1 MAIRDVIKTVG
12 ARTIT
17 SVRNHFY
24 DARHR
29 ADAMQ
34 FIRNVEQ
41 HTGRR
46 LTKAMRREADDYAK
60 AVFGSTRFAPWLY
73 VYTLIH
79 GRFRE
84 GWIPDNYLGR
94 VVMPAANGPLRFIGD
109 YKTFSNI
116 ALKTDLLPDIAC
128 FIEGH
133 LYDRT
138 MSPIDARQIRDLLP
152 AGKNNVFVKQDDSSR
167 GIGVHHMSC
176 DALNDEFFHSVGNCA
191 IQAPVEQHP
200 YFDEFTSA
208 SVATVRINTVRELDG
223 SFAHRAPYLRLGYG
237 DTAWILGNNSLQISI
252 LSEDGD
258 LDPIGYDT
266 HDFHSCTAH
275 PDTGVPFENKRVPKF
290 TEVAAACV
298 DLHSKMPHFGMIGW
312 DVTIDRDEKVKIFEW
327 NTDHPGIKLAESTMG
342 PCFTGL
348 GWEKLKDVPLAPT
361 L

>member
-1 MAIRDVIKTVG
+1 MATRDIIKTVG

-17 SVRNHFY
+17 SVRNRFY

-29 ADAMQ
+29 TDAMQ

-94 VVMPAANGPLRFIGD
+94 VVMPLANGPLRLIGD
-109 YKTFSNI
+109 YKTFSNV
-116 ALKTDLLPDIAC
+116 AMSTDMLPDVAY
-128 FIEGH
+128 FIEGN

-138 MSPIDARQIRDLLP
+138 MAPIGAHQIRDLLP
-152 AGKNNVFVKQDDSSR
+152 AGQSDVFVKQDESSE
-167 GIGVHHMSC
+167 GVGVQRISC
-176 DALNDEFFHSVGNCA
+176 DALNAEYFRGVGNCA

-200 YFDEFTSA
+200 YFDEFNSV
-208 SVATVRINTVRELDG
+208 SVATIRINSVRNLDG
-223 SFAHRAPYLRLGYG
+223 SFGYRAPYLRFGYG
-237 DTAWILGNNSLQISI
+237 DKAWILANSSLQISI
-252 LSEDGD
+252 VSEDGD
-258 LDPIGYDT
+258 IDPVGYDQ
-266 HDFHSCTAH
+266 DFRSHTTH
-275 PDTGVPFENKRVPKF
+275 PDTGANFENKRVPKF
-290 TEVAAACV
+290 AEIAAACV
-298 DLHSKMPHFGMIGW
+298 DLHSKVPHLALVGW

-348 GWEKLKDVPLAPT
+348 GWEKLKDVPPELP